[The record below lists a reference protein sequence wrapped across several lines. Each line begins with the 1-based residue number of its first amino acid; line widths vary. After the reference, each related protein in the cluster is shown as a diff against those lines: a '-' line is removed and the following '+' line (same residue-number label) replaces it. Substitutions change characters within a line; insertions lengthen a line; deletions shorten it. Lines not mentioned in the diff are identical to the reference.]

1 MFACSL
7 NSAFV
12 RSFHVL
18 NVLFTVSSNLDI
30 AFSSLLRRISIQSK
44 TCLLS
49 DLLSL
54 SESESDDKSL
64 ALVFTL
70 PL

>member
-54 SESESDDKSL
+54 SESDDKSL
-64 ALVFTL
+64 ALVFTF

>member
-54 SESESDDKSL
+54 SLSDEPL
-64 ALVFTL
+64 TLVFTL